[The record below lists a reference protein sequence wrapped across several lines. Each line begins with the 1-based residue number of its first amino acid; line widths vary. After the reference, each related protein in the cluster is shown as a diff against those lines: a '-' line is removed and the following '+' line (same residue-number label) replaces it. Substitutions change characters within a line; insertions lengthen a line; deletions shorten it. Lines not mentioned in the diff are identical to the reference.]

1 LNTHRIDMDQL
12 LGGELA
18 LDDFIF
24 VHLKGRPKVID
35 IEKSETALGLTI
47 SDNGAG
53 YAFIKVILLL

>member
-1 LNTHRIDMDQL
+1 MDQL

>member
-1 LNTHRIDMDQL
+1 MNQL

-24 VHLKGRPKVID
+24 VHVKGRPKVID

-53 YAFIKVILLL
+53 YAFIKVILLVTTEFAIF